1 MNKQIHLS
9 NRKPKAV
16 ARNEAISK
24 AKRFSEAKLLNEVN
38 HKPKALVS
46 EANITILI
54 VIVSLFSM
62 GVYLLVFAANTAP
75 RVSTVHAERRVG
87 TKLVD
92 ITYDVEDVDGDVLT
106 ITVEISDDGGNTF
119 TVPAKT
125 FSGDIGPGIVPG
137 KGKKIVWDAGK
148 DVPNVYGTNY
158 RVKVTASD
166 SGNIIIGKDGA
177 EMALISA
184 GRFQMG
190 DNFNEGNI
198 DERPV
203 HTVYLDTFYMDKY
216 EVTNKQYAIFLN
228 DYGKNVD
235 AAGHELLDIN
245 NSLCLIEKVFASL
258 TDAKGLR
265 ENLYKPKAGYE
276 DHPVIYVSWYG
287 AAAYAQFYGKRLPTE
302 AEWEKAARGGLVGK
316 RYPWGDDISHDNAN
330 YPGTVGRDEWDRTS
344 PVSSFPP
351 NGYELYDVAG
361 NVWEWC
367 ADEYDSEYYSR
378 SPENNPMGPGN
389 VVIFEIPPNPPLE
402 KEDRV
407 DFANVTSQRVL
418 RGGAWTI
425 NPYYLR
431 CAVRNSSDPTRM
443 YGFVG
448 FRCVQRH

>member
-1 MNKQIHLS
+1 MNKQIHL
-9 NRKPKAV
+9 NKI
-16 ARNEAISK
+16 AILK
-24 AKRFSEAKLLNEVN
+24 IA
-38 HKPKALVS
+38 
-46 EANITILI
+46 
-54 VIVSLFSM
+54 IVSLFSLSIYFM
-62 GVYLLVFAANTAP
+62 AFAANTAP
-75 RVSTVHAERRVG
+75 YVSNVQAQPRSG

-92 ITYDVEDVDGDVLT
+92 ITYDVEDADGDVLT

-125 FSGDIGPGIVPG
+125 FSGDVGPGIIPG
-137 KGKKIVWDAGK
+137 KDKKIVWDAAK

-158 RVKVTASD
+158 IVKVTASD
-166 SGNIIIGKDGA
+166 SGNIILGKDDA
-177 EMALISA
+177 QMTMIPA
-184 GRFQMG
+184 GKFQMG
-190 DNFNEGNI
+190 DNFYEGSN

-228 DYGKNVD
+228 NYQKNVD
-235 AAGHELLDIN
+235 AAGHELIDIN
-245 NSLCLIEKVFASL
+245 NSSCLIEKV
-258 TDAKGLR
+258 

-276 DHPVIYVSWYG
+276 NHPVIYVSWYG

-302 AEWEKAARGGLVGK
+302 AEWEKSARGGLLGK
-316 RYPWGDDISHDNAN
+316 RYPWGDEISHDKAN
-330 YPGTVGRDEWDRTS
+330 YTGTVEPDKLNGTS
-344 PVSSFPP
+344 PVGSFPP

-389 VVIFEIPPNPPLE
+389 VVIFENN
-402 KEDRV
+402 
-407 DFANVTSQRVL
+407 DFINVISRRVL

-431 CAVRNSSDPTRM
+431 CAVRNNVEPARM

-448 FRCVQRH
+448 FRCVQKP

>member
-1 MNKQIHLS
+1 MFKFINFTLIIGFLS
-9 NRKPKAV
+9 V
-16 ARNEAISK
+16 Y
-24 AKRFSEAKLLNEVN
+24 FSV
-38 HKPKALVS
+38 VS
-46 EANITILI
+46 
-54 VIVSLFSM
+54 
-62 GVYLLVFAANTAP
+62 AANTAP
-75 RVSTVHAERRVG
+75 YVSNVQVKPRPG

-92 ITYDVEDVDGDVLT
+92 ITYDVEDADGDVLT
-106 ITVEISDDGGNTF
+106 ITVEISDDGGKTF
-119 TVPAKT
+119 IVPAKT
-125 FSGDIGPGIVPG
+125 FSGDIGPRITPG

-158 RVKVTASD
+158 RVKITASD
-166 SGNIIIGKDGA
+166 SGDIIIGKDGA
-177 EMALISA
+177 EMALIPA
-184 GRFQMG
+184 GKFQMG
-190 DNFNEGNI
+190 DNFNEGGN

-235 AAGHELLDIN
+235 EAGHKLLDLD
-245 NSLCLIEKVFASL
+245 NSYCLIEKVG
-258 TDAKGLR
+258 DA
-265 ENLYKPKAGYE
+265 YKPKAGYE

-316 RYPWGDDISHDNAN
+316 RYPWGDDISHDRAN
-330 YPGTVGRDEWDRTS
+330 YPSTGGRDEWSRTS
-344 PVSSFPP
+344 PVGSFPP
-351 NGYELYDVAG
+351 NGYGIYDVAG

-378 SPENNPMGPGN
+378 SPEINPTGPGD
-389 VVIFEIPPNPPLE
+389 VVIFKDNH
-402 KEDRV
+402 
-407 DFANVTSQRVL
+407 FTSVKSPRVL

-431 CAVRNSSDPTRM
+431 CAVRNNSEPERM

-448 FRCVQRH
+448 FRCAWGQ